1 MQSFAQHR
9 RLRKQ
14 VEEQYKRHGQYNE
27 KTALGPPSRQNRSPS
42 RASSSSS
49 ASHSGQSLDSAHAG
63 VEKDAGL
70 PETALP
76 TDGPTH
82 HTRGGVEGRD
92 AELAQEEAEEGH
104 EIYLTQPPQEAHRP
118 LSRVATARSFG
129 TRLGVA
135 LTGIAVRDRRT
146 NEGGADAGKVFVV
159 AFEGDKDPSKPH
171 NWSTIRRLCATAM
184 VALIGFVVGVAASID
199 SPATHRAAQEFGVG
213 DVVEIL
219 ATGLFL
225 IGFGVGALFAGPLSE
240 TLGRNPV
247 YIITLTIYMVFI
259 MASGLAK
266 NIQQQLVF
274 RFLAGFFGSTPL
286 TCAGGSISDLW
297 TPMERVFAFPMFANA
312 AFLGPVMGP
321 VLGGFIAQ
329 YAPSW
334 RWVEWTTL
342 IMSGLVLIL
351 VVIFQPETYAPV
363 LLSWKAQHLR
373 NVTGDQRFAA
383 EMEIRGEPFLH
394 RLGIALYR
402 PFLLALE
409 PIVFLITLYLT
420 VIYIVLFTFLD
431 GYDYIFGEIH
441 GTGEGIT
448 GLLFLNIAIGL
459 FGASL
464 WVPLIY
470 KWAKKEMTA
479 IEERGGSRLPPEFRL
494 WYAMF
499 GAPAIP
505 ISLFWMGWTSYPH
518 ISIWSPI
525 LAGVLFGYGV
535 LCVFI
540 SSYQYIIDSY
550 EMYAASAL
558 TSVTL
563 VRYATA
569 GGMTVV
575 GIPFYKNMGVHYT
588 LTILGAISALL
599 VPVPYL
605 FYVYGKRI
613 RGKSKYAVVHD

>member
-1 MQSFAQHR
+1 MNGSTGGDPQQH
-9 RLRKQ
+9 L
-14 VEEQYKRHGQYNE
+14 EEE
-27 KTALGPPSRQNRSPS
+27 
-42 RASSSSS
+42 
-49 ASHSGQSLDSAHAG
+49 AG
-63 VEKDAGL
+63 GSQEV
-70 PETALP
+70 
-76 TDGPTH
+76 H
-82 HTRGGVEGRD
+82 
-92 AELAQEEAEEGH
+92 LAQPSHEASR
-104 EIYLTQPPQEAHRP
+104 T
-118 LSRVATARSFG
+118 LSRVATARSIG

-146 NEGGADAGKVFVV
+146 NEGGPDAGKVFVV
-159 AFEGDKDPSKPH
+159 AFEGDNDPSKPQ
-171 NWSTIRRLCATAM
+171 NWSRTKRICATAM
-184 VALIGFVVGVAASID
+184 IALIGFVVGVASSID
-199 SPATHRAAQEFGVG
+199 SPATSRAAQEFGVS

-219 ATGLFL
+219 ATGLYL
-225 IGFGVGALFAGPLSE
+225 IGFGVGALFAGPFSE

-247 YIITLTIYMVFI
+247 YIITLTIYMIFI

-329 YAPSW
+329 STIVSW

-342 IMSGLVLIL
+342 IMSGLVLGL
-351 VVIFQPETYAPV
+351 VVLFQPETYAPV
-363 LLSWKAQHLR
+363 LLAWKAQHLR
-373 NVTGDQRFAA
+373 SVTGDPRFVA
-383 EMEIRGEPFLH
+383 EMEIRGDSFLK
-394 RLGIALYR
+394 RLGVALYR
-402 PFLLALE
+402 PFLLAVE
-409 PIVFLITLYLT
+409 PIVFLVTLYLT

-431 GYDYIFGEIH
+431 GYDYIFGETH
-441 GTGEGIT
+441 GTSPGIT
-448 GLLFLNIAIGL
+448 GLCFLSIAIGL

-470 KWAKKEMTA
+470 KWARRDMAA
-479 IEERGGSRLPPEFRL
+479 IQARGVSRLPPEFRL

-518 ISIWSPI
+518 ISIWSPL

-563 VRYATA
+563 VRYVTA

-575 GIPFYKNMGVHYT
+575 GIPFYKNMGVHWT

-599 VPVPYL
+599 VPLPYL
-605 FYVYGKRI
+605 FYMYGKRI
-613 RGKSKYAVVHD
+613 RGMSKYAVVHE